1 LSEFAGEVIK
11 NLLAVIHADR
21 KESWSRKSAVQTLNL
36 HFDLRQRDVDTGNKV
51 RMEHPLFALI
61 DRLAKNPPGILRCDC
76 LALWNVRVPLKRWHN
91 AALIPEKV
99 EQITDESQASRRLS
113 YLQQMTKY

>member
-1 LSEFAGEVIK
+1 MLTGRSLGAGKAPYKRSIS
-11 NLLAVIHADR
+11 I
-21 KESWSRKSAVQTLNL
+21 
-36 HFDLRQRDVDTGNKV
+36 FDLRQRDVDTGNKV